1 VYNAAPDELDT
12 TPGGEMCHFIA
23 TRGQLFLRGS
33 RKKTSRRGY
42 ASAVIASTTV
52 AIVLGASL
60 ASAQAAPT
68 FQFGAK
74 TDYATGAKPQAV
86 AVGDLNGD
94 GKLDLVVANTE
105 ANTVSVLLG
114 KGAGTFATKVDYPTG
129 EAPTAV
135 AIADVNGDKKP
146 DLIVANSATGNVS
159 VLLGKGDG
167 TFEPKVDY
175 QTGTKPQ
182 SVAVGD
188 LNGDGKSDLVVA
200 NTEAGTVS
208 VLLGKGD
215 GTFEPKVD
223 YPTGTAPTSVAIGDF
238 NGGKKLDLVTANS
251 TAGTVSVLLG
261 KGDGTFEPKADY
273 ATGTKPQSVAVGD
286 LNGDGKSDLA
296 VANNGSSSVSVLLG
310 KGDGTFATK
319 ADYPTGTA
327 PTSVA
332 VGDLNADG
340 KPDLVVTNS
349 TAEAVSVL
357 VGKGD
362 GTFAAKQDFTTG
374 KGPQSV
380 AVGDLNGD
388 GKPDLVVANTEANTV
403 SVLLNASL
411 PTAETTA
418 ISAFAGQLFGAK
430 SAAKIVTVT
439 NGGSASLSISSVAVS
454 GNFSASG
461 CSGTSL
467 AVGAKC
473 SISITFGPKGY
484 GKLTGALTITSNAS
498 GSPITIALSGT
509 GLPPAA
515 IVTTT
520 PVENIFGSYVTLTG
534 SVLSQGPGSFH
545 FEYGNT
551 TAYGNVSPSL
561 LLASSSLP
569 QLFGLSVALTPG
581 ATYHYRI
588 VASNL
593 VGTVAGGDQVFTIP
607 PDPPLLALVR
617 RHGRLRLASVLKHGL
632 PLRVGDSSTS
642 TITVRVSVD
651 ASTARS
657 AHLISKKRKSKARV
671 TIGTAKIKVRGSAT
685 RTFKAQIT
693 AKLRRRLAALGQL
706 KLAIDATASTPTGV
720 VGSPTEI
727 TVNLR
732 R

>member
-1 VYNAAPDELDT
+1 
-12 TPGGEMCHFIA
+12 MCHFIA

-33 RKKTSRRGY
+33 RKRTSRRGY

-52 AIVLGASL
+52 AIMLGAPL

-68 FQFGAK
+68 FQFAAK
-74 TDYATGAKPQAV
+74 TDFATGAKPQAV

-94 GKLDLVVANTE
+94 GKSDLVVANTE

-114 KGAGTFATKVDYPTG
+114 KGDGTFAAKVDYPTG
-129 EAPTAV
+129 TAPTAV

-146 DLIVANSATGNVS
+146 DLIVANSATGTVS

-167 TFEPKVDY
+167 TFEPKADY
-175 QTGTKPQ
+175 PTGAKPQ

-188 LNGDGKSDLVVA
+188 LNGDGKLDLAVA
-200 NTEAGTVS
+200 NTEANTVSVLLGKGDGTFEPSVEYSTGTAPTSVAIGDFNGDKKLDLVTANSTANTVS

-223 YPTGTAPTSVAIGDF
+223 YPT
-238 NGGKKLDLVTANS
+238 
-251 TAGTVSVLLG
+251 
-261 KGDGTFEPKADY
+261 
-273 ATGTKPQSVAVGD
+273 ATGPTSVAVGD

-310 KGDGTFATK
+310 KGDGTFASK

-332 VGDLNADG
+332 IGDLNAD
-340 KPDLVVTNS
+340 KKLDLVTANS
-349 TAEAVSVL
+349 TANTISVL
-357 VGKGD
+357 LGKGD
-362 GTFAAKQDFTTG
+362 GTFAVKQDLATG
-374 KGPQSV
+374 TKPQAV

-388 GKPDLVVANTEANTV
+388 GKPDLVSANSEASTV
-403 SVLLNASL
+403 SVLLNTSV
-411 PTAETTA
+411 PTLETSA
-418 ISAFAGQLFGAK
+418 ISAFSGQLFGTKSTAK
-430 SAAKIVTVT
+430 KVTVT
-439 NGGSASLSISSVAVS
+439 NGGSATLAVSTIAVS
-454 GNFSASG
+454 GNFSVSG
-461 CSGTSL
+461 CAGTSL
-467 AVGAKC
+467 APGANC
-473 SISITFGPKGY
+473 SISVVFAPKGY
-484 GKLTGALTITSNAS
+484 GKLTGTLTIASNAPTAS
-498 GSPITIALSGT
+498 IALSGT

-520 PVENIFGSYVTLTG
+520 PVENIFGSYVTLAG

-545 FEYGNT
+545 FEYGGT
-551 TAYGNVSPSL
+551 KAYGSVTPSL
-561 LLASSSLP
+561 LLASSSLL
-569 QLFGLSVALTPG
+569 QFFGVSIALTPG

-593 VGTVAGGDQVFTIP
+593 VGTVAGADQVFTIP

-617 RHGRLRLASVLKHGL
+617 RHGRLHLASVLKHGL

-642 TITVRVSVD
+642 TITLKISVD

-720 VGSPTEI
+720 VGSPTKI